1 VRRHRHAHHHG
12 PHARWRP
19 EVWGAIRGLHRR
31 LIGVVVLAI
40 LVGLVGG
47 LALHRTGEGLCVLL
61 GLVCA
66 AWPLGWMATIRVARP
81 IRELAQVGEDLE
93 GGKLQRALMA
103 TVSHELRS
111 PLARVRV
118 LVEMMREGSAPPGAH
133 DDVQAE
139 IDGMDAL
146 VGDLLA
152 AARID
157 FEALV
162 TRDLDVLDLAGRA
175 LDLAGLPAETLVVV
189 GEPGRL
195 KADATLVARAVSAL
209 LDNARRYGA
218 STVVLRVVDHGPA
231 VRLEVLDDGPGF
243 APGEER
249 RAFEPFWRG
258 TTTKDGGIPAPR
270 GEGLGLALV
279 RQVAHA
285 HGGEAS
291 AANRPEGGARV
302 WIELP
307 RLPPSRT

>member
-1 VRRHRHAHHHG
+1 MRHHHHRHPRHG

-19 EVWGAIRGLHRR
+19 EVWGAVRGLHRR
-31 LIGVVVLAI
+31 LVAVVLFAMV
-40 LVGLVGG
+40 VGVAGG
-47 LALHRTGEGLCVLL
+47 ALLHHTSADLCVLL
-61 GLVCA
+61 GLLFA
-66 AWPLGWMATIRVARP
+66 AWPIGWMATVRVAQP
-81 IRELAQVGEDLE
+81 IRDLAQVGEDLQ

-133 DDVQAE
+133 DDVQGE

-162 TRDLDVLDLAGRA
+162 TRELDVGDLARRA
-175 LDLAGLPAETLVVV
+175 LDLAKLPAETLVIV
-189 GEPGRL
+189 GEAGRL

-231 VRLEVLDDGPGF
+231 VRFEVLDDGPGF
-243 APGEER
+243 APGDER
-249 RAFEPFWRG
+249 QAFEPFWRG
-258 TTTKDGGIPAPR
+258 SQAEGGPR

-279 RQVAHA
+279 RQVAQA
-285 HGGEAS
+285 HGGEAGAS
-291 AANRPEGGARV
+291 NRPEGGARV

-307 RLPPSRT
+307 RNG

>member
-1 VRRHRHAHHHG
+1 
-12 PHARWRP
+12 
-19 EVWGAIRGLHRR
+19 VWGAVRGLHRR
-31 LIGVVVLAI
+31 LVAVVLFAI
-40 LVGLVGG
+40 VVGVAGG
-47 LALHRTGEGLCVLL
+47 LALDRTHATLCVVL
-61 GLVCA
+61 GLVFA
-66 AWPLGWMATIRVARP
+66 AWPIGWMATVRVARP
-81 IRELAQVGEDLE
+81 IRDLAQVGEDLH

-162 TRDLDVLDLAGRA
+162 TRDLDVRDLAGRA
-175 LDLAGLPAETLVVV
+175 LDLAGLPATTLVVV
-189 GEPGRL
+189 GESGQLR
-195 KADATLVARAVSAL
+195 ADATLVARAVSAL

-249 RAFEPFWRG
+249 QAFEPFWRG
-258 TTTKDGGIPAPR
+258 TRKDGSPAPR

-279 RQVAHA
+279 RQVAEA
-285 HGGEAS
+285 HRGEAG
-291 AANRPEGGARV
+291 AANRAEGGARV
-302 WIELP
+302 WMELP
-307 RLPPSRT
+307 RARNG